1 MAKKHFYAI
10 KCGRVPGI
18 YASWDEAKVQVEG
31 FPGADCKCFAAEAE
45 ARAYLGED
53 VVQEAEGND
62 GATCDTDLPCDGDY
76 AFVDGSYNPA
86 AKTYGYGGFLVHD
99 GVEHVL
105 MDAGD
110 DAENAEMR
118 NVAGEIHGAMA
129 AVRKAI
135 ELGCESITLFYDY
148 RGIEEWARGRWK
160 ANKAKTREY
169 RDFMHAAMTCI
180 DITFVHTPGHTGIPG
195 NERADELA
203 KKAVGLKK

>member
-18 YASWDEAKVQVEG
+18 YASWDEAKVQVEK
-31 FPGADCKCFAAEAE
+31 FPGADYKGFATEVE

-53 VVQEAEGND
+53 VAQATEAD
-62 GATCDTDLPCDGDY
+62 AGAVCDTDLPCNGDY

-86 AKTYGYGGFLVHD
+86 TKTYGYGGFLMHD

-105 MDAGD
+105 MGAGD

-129 AVRKAI
+129 AVKKAI
-135 ELGCESITLFYDY
+135 ELGIDRITLFYDY
-148 RGIEEWARGRWK
+148 RGIEKWACGRWK
-160 ANKAKTREY
+160 ANKPQTREY
-169 RDFMHAAMTCI
+169 RDFMHAAMTCMRI
-180 DITFVHTPGHTGIPG
+180 SFVHTPGHTGIPG
-195 NERADELA
+195 NERADGLA
-203 KKAVGLKK
+203 KEAVGLKK

>member
-10 KCGRVPGI
+10 KNGRVPGI
-18 YASWDEAKVQVEG
+18 YASWDEAKVQVERFPSADYKG
-31 FPGADCKCFAAEAE
+31 FATEAE

-53 VVQEAEGND
+53 VAQEAEADD
-62 GATCDTDLPCDGDY
+62 GATCDGEY

-86 AKTYGYGGFLVHD
+86 TKTYGYGGFLVHD

-105 MDAGD
+105 MGAGD

-129 AVRKAI
+129 AVKKAI
-135 ELGCESITLFYDY
+135 EMGCAHITLFYDY
-148 RGIEEWARGRWK
+148 RGIEEWAQGRWK
-160 ANKAKTREY
+160 ANRPKTREY
-169 RDFMHAAMTCI
+169 RDFMYAAMTCMH
-180 DITFVHTPGHTGIPG
+180 ITFVHTPGHTGIPG

-203 KKAVGLKK
+203 KEAVGLKK